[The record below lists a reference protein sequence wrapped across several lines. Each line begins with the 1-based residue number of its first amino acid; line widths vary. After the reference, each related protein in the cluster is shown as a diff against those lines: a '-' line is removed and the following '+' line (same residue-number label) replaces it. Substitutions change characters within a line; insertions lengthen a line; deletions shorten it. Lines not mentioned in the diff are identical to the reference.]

1 MRSDDILSQV
11 RQKSGEMTSPTPSID
26 SLNGALALCG
36 DGSSD
41 HGLDTFGSHGGFGS
55 SGIGSSSGV
64 SSVLKVFIAMVVFVI
79 VLITNSD
86 LIIKTRILRCRPPPR
101 RPPP

>member
-1 MRSDDILSQV
+1 MKSDDMTSQV

-64 SSVLKVFIAMVVFVI
+64 GSVLIVFIAMVVFII
-79 VLITNSD
+79 VLTNSD
-86 LIIKTRILRCRPPPR
+86 LIIKTWILRCRPPPR